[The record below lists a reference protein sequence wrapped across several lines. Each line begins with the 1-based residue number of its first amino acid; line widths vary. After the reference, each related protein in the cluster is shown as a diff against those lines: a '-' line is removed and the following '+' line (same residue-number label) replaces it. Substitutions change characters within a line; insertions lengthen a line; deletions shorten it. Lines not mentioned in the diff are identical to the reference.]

1 MTDLLTSML
10 LVAEHFLSPGTVIVM
25 ALFPLEFIYIYN
37 IYIYIYKIL
46 NSTILNF
53 VISGFGYPN

>member
-25 ALFPLEFIYIYN
+25 ALFPLEFIYF
-37 IYIYIYKIL
+37 IYIYIYIFFFFFF
-46 NSTILNF
+46 NF

>member
-25 ALFPLEFIYIYN
+25 ALFPLEFIYYL
-37 IYIYIYKIL
+37 YIYIY
-46 NSTILNF
+46 ILNF